1 MDTIKTGKKTLIEMI
16 GSGTLTVIAGRP
28 GTCKS
33 AHAIHLAGKMAEKGK
48 RVLFFDLE
56 LSEQAVRSRMSEY
69 GFEAYGN
76 NVIVYDEPNIGVEYI
91 TQKAASA
98 EKVDAIFVDY
108 IQLMRGKNNKL
119 CSCRQEVEEIVSGLK
134 QLAVKMNVTM
144 IVVSQLGRNA
154 DGGIDSIRKAGFRE
168 QDTDWIILPPRMFM

>member
-76 NVIVYDEPNIGVEYI
+76 NVIVYDEPNIETV
-91 TQKAASA
+91 AAI
-98 EKVDAIFVDY
+98 E
-108 IQLMRGKNNKL
+108 
-119 CSCRQEVEEIVSGLK
+119 EVRSGK
-134 QLAVKMNVTM
+134 QLEKLDVDN
-144 IVVSQLGRNA
+144 LE
-154 DGGIDSIRKAGFRE
+154 GFVAE
-168 QDTDWIILPPRMFM
+168 L